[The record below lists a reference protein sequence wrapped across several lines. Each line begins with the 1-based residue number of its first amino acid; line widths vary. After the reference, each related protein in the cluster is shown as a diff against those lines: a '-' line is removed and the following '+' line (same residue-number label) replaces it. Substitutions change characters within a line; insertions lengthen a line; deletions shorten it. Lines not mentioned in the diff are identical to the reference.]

1 MANNLIH
8 LTIVTTGED
17 VEADFN
23 VNEPVRAVKM
33 RALAGLAPGSKADE
47 FRLEY
52 NNQPLDDD
60 QKLGVY
66 VEQIGLTDGSVLEL
80 VPAPV
85 VI

>member
-1 MANNLIH
+1 MADNLIH

-60 QKLGVY
+60 QKLGFY
-66 VEQIGLTDGSVLEL
+66 VEQFGLVDGSVLEL

>member
-1 MANNLIH
+1 MPDNLIR
-8 LTIVTTGED
+8 LTIITTGED
-17 VEADFN
+17 VEVDFN
-23 VNEPVRAVKM
+23 VNEPVRAVKL
-33 RALAGLAPGSKADE
+33 RALAGLAPGSKAEE

-60 QKLGVY
+60 QKLSFY
-66 VEQIGLTDGSVLEL
+66 VEQFGLVDGSVLEL

>member
-1 MANNLIH
+1 VPDNLIH
-8 LTIVTTGED
+8 LIIVTTGED

-23 VNEPVRAVKM
+23 VNEPVKAVKM

-52 NNQPLDDD
+52 NNEPLDED
-60 QKLGVY
+60 QRLAFY
-66 VEQIGLTDGSVLEL
+66 VEKFGLTDGSVLEL
-80 VPAPV
+80 VPCPV